1 VDTPGP
7 TRPSQLDRA
16 VAHVVARFRE
26 ATGREPETVWSAPG
40 RANLIGEHTDYNDGF
55 VLPFALARR
64 VFVAAGRRSDGSVVA
79 RSIQAPGADGAAP
92 VAELTPSA
100 NSGGWLDY
108 PFGVV
113 WALRELGDISGIELV
128 VDGHVPLGAGVSS
141 SAALE
146 CAIASAVAELCTL
159 PVSRLELARACQRA
173 ENEFVGVP
181 SGVMDQLAALFCVAQ
196 HALFLDTRTL
206 AMRQVALAPAAS
218 RCVLMLIDTRIRH
231 ALASTAY
238 ADRRRACEAA
248 ALHLGV
254 PALRDVELAELD
266 ASLAQLDDPVV
277 VRRVRHVVTENAR
290 VLETVRLLKDSRFR
304 EVGALLDA
312 SHASLRD
319 DFEVSCRE
327 LDLAVGAAKAGG
339 ALGARMIGGGFG
351 GSVLALVDAGNEA
364 RVRVEVNSAFAER
377 SLQPPE
383 IEVAVPGAGSQR
395 HEPVSER
402 LTAELPT

>member
-1 VDTPGP
+1 
-7 TRPSQLDRA
+7 
-16 VAHVVARFRE
+16 
-26 ATGREPETVWSAPG
+26 
-40 RANLIGEHTDYNDGF
+40 
-55 VLPFALARR
+55 
-64 VFVAAGRRSDGSVVA
+64 
-79 RSIQAPGADGAAP
+79 
-92 VAELTPSA
+92 
-100 NSGGWLDY
+100 
-108 PFGVV
+108 
-113 WALRELGDISGIELV
+113 
-128 VDGHVPLGAGVSS
+128 
-141 SAALE
+141 
-146 CAIASAVAELCTL
+146 
-159 PVSRLELARACQRA
+159 
-173 ENEFVGVP
+173 
-181 SGVMDQLAALFCVAQ
+181 
-196 HALFLDTRTL
+196 
-206 AMRQVALAPAAS
+206 
-218 RCVLMLIDTRIRH
+218 MLIDTRIRH

-277 VRRVRHVVTENAR
+277 IRRVRHVVTENAR